1 MLERLD
7 LRMIGGACA
16 VIGVALFIIGAVVGA
31 ATGGPST
38 VIPET
43 GHGLVT
49 WVRDVVDDRT
59 GFEIG
64 TGLVVFAGV
73 LLAVALIGFYDV
85 LREAGP
91 AMILAPVLGVV
102 GFVLVTISH
111 TLPVVMAAEFAP
123 DFASADAAGR
133 ATLQTTGDLM
143 AGTALATNYVG
154 DLLLWGVS
162 VPLVAVAVLRTR
174 ALPRWIG
181 WLGLFTGVV
190 GGWVGAF
197 GIVSKTVEN
206 VAGIGF
212 PAFFVWAVAM
222 GVAMLRL
229 GGAEAATTEPARGDD
244 TVPA

>member
-1 MLERLD
+1 
-7 LRMIGGACA
+7 
-16 VIGVALFIIGAVVGA
+16 
-31 ATGGPST
+31 
-38 VIPET
+38 
-43 GHGLVT
+43 
-49 WVRDVVDDRT
+49 
-59 GFEIG
+59 
-64 TGLVVFAGV
+64 
-73 LLAVALIGFYDV
+73 
-85 LREAGP
+85 
-91 AMILAPVLGVV
+91 MILAPVLGVV

-123 DFASADAAGR
+123 DFASADAAGK

-190 GGWVGAF
+190 GGWIGAF
-197 GIVSKTVEN
+197 GIVSTTVEN

-212 PAFFVWAVAM
+212 PAFFVWTVAM
-222 GVAMLRL
+222 GVAMLRR
-229 GGAEAATTEPARGDD
+229 GRGEAAKTEPARADD